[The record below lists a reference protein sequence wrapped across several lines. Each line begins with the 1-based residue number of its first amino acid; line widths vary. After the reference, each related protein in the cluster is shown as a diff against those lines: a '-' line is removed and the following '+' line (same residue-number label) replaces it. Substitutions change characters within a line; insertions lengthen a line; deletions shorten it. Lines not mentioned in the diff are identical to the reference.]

1 MISRIRLDDL
11 VQINSASTNDPAAL
25 GIERSVGLENIVS
38 NQTRI
43 AGSGVAGEGYDFT
56 RVFRNGDVL
65 VSKRNLYLCKTAV
78 ADFDGV
84 CSGDILVV
92 EASDPR
98 LESRYL
104 GYLLSSPMFY
114 SYAISSAKGTH
125 SRRIR
130 PIDLERFEFDLPSL
144 DEQLRVVEVMRAVDR
159 EIEAAQAVASATSL
173 TMSTLDLS
181 SFQRRPLLEVST
193 VVRGLRL
200 SPERRM
206 TAWPTYRTV
215 RAGNISWAGI
225 DFDDFREMKASPV
238 ELKNFVLKGGDILM
252 VEGGGPDSVGVSAI
266 FPEDGPPNLLPQD
279 SLLLIQAR
287 QGVSAQ
293 YLYWALRNVM
303 LSGELAR
310 IASGST
316 ITHLTKEAFVK
327 ISIPVP
333 DLPTQDQIVHSFS
346 RLQSLQLSANE
357 AEQRGQVLRTSLLQ
371 ELIG

>member
-144 DEQLRVVEVMRAVDR
+144 DEQHRVVEVMRAVDR
-159 EIEAAQAVASATSL
+159 EIEAAEGTSAPARANVMALGRSFWEQSHKRVLITDVAAVRDRERRPISGVERARRGGNVPYYGATGQVGTIETPLFNEELLLVGEDGVDFSDSFRSSYRISGPSWVNNHAHVLSGLRPDTAATDLDFLHLLLFGYQFGSVITGSTRSKLTLGELRKVSVPAVEEQARDAAVA
-173 TMSTLDLS
+173 
-181 SFQRRPLLEVST
+181 E
-193 VVRGLRL
+193 
-200 SPERRM
+200 
-206 TAWPTYRTV
+206 YRTLM
-215 RAGNISWAGI
+215 AIIGSNLG
-225 DFDDFREMKASPV
+225 EM
-238 ELKNFVLKGGDILM
+238 
-252 VEGGGPDSVGVSAI
+252 
-266 FPEDGPPNLLPQD
+266 
-279 SLLLIQAR
+279 
-287 QGVSAQ
+287 
-293 YLYWALRNVM
+293 
-303 LSGELAR
+303 
-310 IASGST
+310 
-316 ITHLTKEAFVK
+316 
-327 ISIPVP
+327 
-333 DLPTQDQIVHSFS
+333 S
-346 RLQSLQLSANE
+346 R
-357 AEQRGQVLRTSLLQ
+357 GLRTSLLQ